1 MTRRMI
7 AVVLATT
14 VLALLLAAA
23 APRAEAVSFVDK
35 QVQAGA
41 LLIQKYIN
49 DYGQDNRFVYP
60 PKSMVKKGGGL
71 PGLDDHLAVQP
82 LDRQGSWRPVPREA
96 PTRTRPSAERRQLQ
110 VRRPP
115 LERQLDAVGWRARL
129 VQAGAQH
136 RGEAEPAAAA
146 AVPRRLQGR
155 PRRLPGDRVAHPGD
169 LPSPTYVW
177 PRNPWTGAAMAASDT
192 LGDFS
197 YARRQRDRLHAQGQ
211 ADQRMERGLRPGL
224 AAQQA
229 HGDAGR
235 LTSCGP
241 ATAPATL
248 HARFDPCSGHDL
260 IDPDPRLT
268 EAGIIVAGPIV
279 VGGKP
284 CTAVSFRP
292 SCSRSPAHS

>member
-7 AVVLATT
+7 AVALATT

-49 DYGQDNRFVYP
+49 DYGQDKRFVYP

-71 PGLDDHLAVQP
+71 PGSASIWP
-82 LDRQGSWRPVPREA
+82 SNPWTGRIMA
-96 PTRTRPSAERRQLQ
+96 PGTARGTYTYTPSASGATYRFVVHLSSGNWTLSGGVPAWFKPERNTAARQNLLLLQ
-110 VRRPP
+110 RY
-115 LERQLDAVGWRARL
+115 LDAYKA
-129 VQAGAQH
+129 AHADY
-136 RGEAEPAAAA
+136 PATGSLT
-146 AVPRRLQGR
+146 PETF
-155 PRRLPGDRVAHPGD
+155 
-169 LPSPTYVW
+169 PSPTYVW

-197 YARRQRDRLHAQGQ
+197 YARVSATDFTLKVK
-211 ADQRMERGLRPGL
+211 
-224 AAQQA
+224 
-229 HGDAGR
+229 
-235 LTSCGP
+235 LTSGWSEAFGP
-241 ATAPATL
+241 VRCWAGSRRRRVAESCPGDSTGNASRSF
-248 HARFDPCSGHDL
+248 HPCSGHDL

-268 EAGIIVAGPIV
+268 EAGIVVAGPIF